1 MGRQAEVTAN
11 NSNAIGYLSSIS
23 GANSVAVGT
32 STSVTSDNSVAIGYQ
47 ASVASDNEISI
58 GNTSIATIGGI
69 VNWTATSDGRFKTQ
83 VKEDIPGL
91 NFISDLRPVSY
102 NLNGE
107 LIEKFYGKEIPEE
120 LKAAYAAQKEVR
132 YSGFI
137 AQEVQASAEK
147 FNYEFSGVK
156 VPKNAENDIYGLR
169 YAEFVVPMVKAIQ
182 ELEDRVES
190 LESEKLMA
198 CEKLNLKEEIICEQ
212 QDKIKNYEAV
222 LIEMDKR
229 IKAIEL
235 KVASSQ
241 SNHSMVSR

>member
-1 MGRQAEVTAN
+1 M
-11 NSNAIGYLSSIS
+11 
-23 GANSVAVGT
+23 
-32 STSVTSDNSVAIGYQ
+32 
-47 ASVASDNEISI
+47 
-58 GNTSIATIGGI
+58 
-69 VNWTATSDGRFKTQ
+69 
-83 VKEDIPGL
+83 

-147 FNYEFSGVK
+147 FNYDFSGVK
-156 VPKNAENDIYGLR
+156 VPVNNETDIYGLR

-190 LESEKLMA
+190 LETEKMMA
-198 CEKLNLKEEIICEQ
+198 CEKLTQKEEIICAQ
-212 QDKIKNYEAV
+212 QDKIKNYEAL
-222 LIEMDKR
+222 LIEMDAR
-229 IKAIEL
+229 INAIEQ
-235 KVASSQ
+235 KMASS
-241 SNHSMVSR
+241 STNNTMVAR